1 MNPKISVLIPAYN
14 GEPFISDAIESVL
27 NQDYKAHE
35 IIVIDDG
42 STDNTPKILEGFKDK
57 VISRRVKNTGS
68 PSIPR
73 NIAMDMATGSYIAF
87 LDQDDL
93 WLKNKLEKQLEFIL
107 QYPDIGFFFSD
118 FAVRRMNKK
127 LRMKK
132 HFSLLRFL
140 DQMNF
145 DKPLKINPFKL
156 LLKENFVGG
165 ASSVIIKKE
174 IINQVGEFA
183 DCLTYTEDYDYW
195 LRCARITNFVAMS
208 QILMYKKTHTTNLS
222 NDRIWHYI
230 RHERTLR
237 KTMQNMSSYIKE
249 NGFWGDYRLS
259 LSRNY
264 YNLGNSYFE
273 AGKVKLAFN
282 MYLQG
287 LLTSK
292 DFKNLISFIWRV
304 AKKLIRLLIFNV
316 IGRKYTKRKR

>member
-1 MNPKISVLIPAYN
+1 MNPKISVVIPVYN
-14 GEPFISDAIESVL
+14 AERFISNTIKSVL
-27 NQDYKAHE
+27 NQSYPAHE

-42 STDNTPKILEGFKDK
+42 STDNTPKILKGFKDK
-57 VISRRVKNTGS
+57 IISRRIKNTGS

-87 LDQDDL
+87 LDHDDL
-93 WLKNKLEKQLEFIL
+93 WFKNKLERQAEFIL

-118 FAVRRMNKK
+118 YVVRRMAQNFR
-127 LRMKK
+127 LKK
-132 HFSLLRFL
+132 HYGLLHFSGRV
-140 DQMNF
+140 NF
-145 DKPLKINPFKL
+145 DEPLKINPFGL
-156 LLKENFVGG
+156 LFRENFVSGPLT
-165 ASSVIIKKE
+165 VVIKKE
-174 IINQVGEFA
+174 IIDKVGKFC
-183 DCLTYTEDYDYW
+183 DNLIYNEDYDYW

-208 QILMYKKTHTTNLS
+208 DTLAYKRTHTTNLS
-222 NDRIWHYI
+222 NDRVRHYI
-230 RHERTLR
+230 RHERTFK

-249 NGFWGDYRLS
+249 NGFLGDYRLS

-273 AGKVKLAFN
+273 TGKVKLAFN

-304 AKKLIRLLIFNV
+304 AKKLIRLLTFNV
-316 IGRKYTKRKR
+316 IGRKNIERKR